1 MTMSTS
7 PTLRKVPTQERAK
20 LRFEAILSAATDLIA
35 QAGSDHLKMSDVASA
50 AGVPIGSLY
59 QYFPDKAAILL
70 TLADRIMDRVRIG
83 LTDAMGSV
91 ETLVEAEEALGVTLN
106 AYYHMFLEEPVAR
119 DIWFGVQANKTLH
132 ELDMEDSRANGEI
145 AFRALRK
152 FAPRKNWKKL
162 EATCFLIMQLS
173 GMAVR
178 LAVSLERKEG
188 DRIISIYEG
197 MIRRELVESLELT

>member
-1 MTMSTS
+1 MSTS
-7 PTLRKVPTQERAK
+7 PALRKMPTQARAK

-35 QAGSDHLKMSDVASA
+35 VGGSDNLKMSDVASA

-70 TLADRIMDRVRIG
+70 TLADRIMDRVRTG
-83 LTDAMGSV
+83 LVEAMGSV
-91 ETLVEAEEALGVTLN
+91 ETLAEAEEALGVTLK
-106 AYYHMFLEEPVAR
+106 AYYQMFLEEPVAR

-152 FAPRKNWKKL
+152 FAPRKNWKNL

-188 DRIISIYEG
+188 DRIIAIYDA
-197 MIRRELVESLELT
+197 MIRRELLQSLEVA